1 MFCHK
6 TYLIHELGFVQK
18 ELSEFV
24 VFGSGFAINLDTCFP
39 ALPIVSNAL
48 DVEEVTSYC
57 GSNKAK
63 IQSVTYMGKCS
74 GCTFLEKRVL
84 ILTWPT

>member
-1 MFCHK
+1 
-6 TYLIHELGFVQK
+6 LGFVQK

-24 VFGSGFAINLDTCFP
+24 VFGSGFAINPDTCFP

-63 IQSVTYMGKCS
+63 IQSVTYMGKR
-74 GCTFLEKRVL
+74 GKPKAERTVTFFLK
-84 ILTWPT
+84 T